1 MPDPI
6 KAMEMMNQLNLGYGN
21 EPEFKKKSMSNNP
34 RFNPEKAA
42 QFREALETE
51 KEANRVLR
59 EMKRDQ
65 AIEKAREFVKE
76 GKSAFEPKSTG
87 GGGGGGGMGSNK
99 LSSRDLTKN
108 YKVGGKVSEAS
119 HKKALQKAGFYDKG
133 KTKSEREKIVSK
145 VTTKPQR
152 LGMVE
157 KLFSTKKMN
166 SGGMASKRA
175 DGCAIKG
182 KTRA

>member
-21 EPEFKKKSMSNNP
+21 DPEFKKRSMDNNP
-34 RFNPEKAA
+34 KLNPEKAA

-65 AIEKAREFVKE
+65 AIDKAREFVKD
-76 GKSAFEPKSTG
+76 GKSVFRPSG
-87 GGGGGGGMGSNK
+87 GGAAG
-99 LSSRDLTKN
+99 DTKFLKPK
-108 YKVGGKVSEAS
+108 YKTGGKVKSAS
-119 HKKALQKAGFYDKG
+119 
-133 KTKSEREKIVSK
+133 S
-145 VTTKPQR
+145 
-152 LGMVE
+152 
-157 KLFSTKKMN
+157 
-166 SGGMASKRA
+166 RA
-175 DGCAIKG
+175 DGCAIRG

>member
-1 MPDPI
+1 VPDPI

-21 EPEFKKKSMSNNP
+21 EPELKKRSMANNP
-34 RFNPEKAA
+34 KINPEKAA
-42 QFREALETE
+42 EFRMALETE

-87 GGGGGGGMGSNK
+87 GGGGGMGSNK

-108 YKVGGKVSEAS
+108 YKSGGKVSS
-119 HKKALQKAGFYDKG
+119 
-133 KTKSEREKIVSK
+133 
-145 VTTKPQR
+145 
-152 LGMVE
+152 
-157 KLFSTKKMN
+157 
-166 SGGMASKRA
+166 ASKRA
-175 DGCAIKG
+175 DGCAKRG
-182 KTRA
+182 KTKGRMV

>member
-21 EPEFKKKSMSNNP
+21 EPELKKKAMSNNP
-34 RFNPEKAA
+34 RFSPEKAA
-42 QFREALETE
+42 EFRMALETE

-76 GKSAFEPKSTG
+76 GKSAFGPSSG
-87 GGGGGGGMGSNK
+87 SSGSMGMNK

-108 YKVGGKVSEAS
+108 FKAGGKVSS
-119 HKKALQKAGFYDKG
+119 
-133 KTKSEREKIVSK
+133 
-145 VTTKPQR
+145 
-152 LGMVE
+152 
-157 KLFSTKKMN
+157 
-166 SGGMASKRA
+166 ASKRA
-175 DGCAIKG
+175 DGCAKRG
-182 KTRA
+182 KTKGRMI